1 LSRILRRFA
10 ARPVAALALLGVLW
24 SVSGFAQAPCKSDG
38 IFVFPAPGS
47 VIPINSRM
55 ILEGVGAEQARVSK
69 LVGKTLV
76 LKAADDTIT
85 VTVSNGWKST
95 VNRVAVILKPGK
107 MMKPDR
113 EYSLMIDK
121 PLSGYTILNEGAA
134 DTITWRSGRGP
145 DRTPPHF
152 DAKPSVAE
160 GIYRVDGNL
169 VTRKL
174 ILLSRLVDESP
185 SYLVVSLRRARG
197 SSAVQS
203 YYVPFNGGQG
213 ELGHD
218 GCSGSFAFEDGRAYR
233 AKLEL
238 FDSSGNAGVA
248 LKPMELHAPR
258 RVSQ

>member
-1 LSRILRRFA
+1 M
-10 ARPVAALALLGVLW
+10 ARAPVLTLLALASLQPAL
-24 SVSGFAQAPCKSDG
+24 GFAQVPCKSDG
-38 IFVFPAPGS
+38 LYVFPAPGS
-47 VIPINSRM
+47 VIPINARM
-55 ILEGVGAEQARVSK
+55 ILEGVGAEQARISK

-85 VTVSNGWKST
+85 VSVASGWKST
-95 VNRVAVILKPGK
+95 VNRVAVILRPAK

-134 DTITWRSGRGP
+134 ETMTWRSGKGP
-145 DRTPPHF
+145 DRTPPRF
-152 DAKPSVAE
+152 DSLPSVAE
-160 GIYRVDGNL
+160 GIYRVEGNL

-174 ILLSRLVDESP
+174 ILSSRLLDESP

-197 SSAVQS
+197 NSGVQT

-238 FDSSGNAGVA
+238 FDASGNPGAA

-258 RVSQ
+258 RVAP